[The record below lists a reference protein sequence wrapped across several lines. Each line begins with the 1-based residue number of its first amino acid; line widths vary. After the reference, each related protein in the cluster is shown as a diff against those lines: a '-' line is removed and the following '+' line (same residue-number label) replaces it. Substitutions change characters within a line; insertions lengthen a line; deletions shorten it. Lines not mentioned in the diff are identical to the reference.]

1 MIRGSTE
8 LVAIIGSPIAQVKS
22 PENFNAW
29 FDQNGQDLAMIAI
42 DMAEQNLPA
51 FLDGLRGWNNLRGC
65 VVTVPYK
72 QVLAN
77 QLDELSPRAAALR
90 SVNVIRR
97 AADGRLLGD
106 NVDGEGFLKA
116 ARAHG
121 FQPAGRRALVVG
133 SGGVGAAI
141 AYSLC
146 EGGVHQLVIAD
157 LDNPRAE
164 ALAGLLRS
172 AFPQLEIGNQ
182 YPSLETFDLVVN
194 ATPVGMG
201 GSGEMPLP
209 GLLLETLSPGAL
221 VADVVTSPVVTP
233 FLGFARDLGCR
244 IQTGPE
250 MARAQ
255 MGNLGAHMGVMPQ
268 DA

>member
-1 MIRGSTE
+1 MIRGSTA

-29 FDQNGQDLAMIAI
+29 FTENGEDLAMIAV
-42 DMAEQNLPA
+42 DMAEQNLA
-51 FLDGLRGWNNLRGC
+51 TFIQSLRGWKNLRGC

-72 QVLAN
+72 QVLASL
-77 QLDELSPRAAALR
+77 LDQLSPRAAALG

-97 AADGRLLGD
+97 EADGRLLGD

-121 FQPAGRRALVVG
+121 FQPDGRRALVVG

-146 EGGVHQLVIAD
+146 EGGVRQLVIAD
-157 LDNPRAE
+157 LDEPRAE
-164 ALAGLLRS
+164 ALAERLS
-172 AFPQLEIGNQ
+172 QAFPQIDIGNQ
-182 YPSLETFDLVVN
+182 YESLGAFDLVAN

-201 GSGEMPLP
+201 GTGEMPLP
-209 GLLLETLSPGAL
+209 GVLLETLSPAAL

-233 FLGFARDLGCR
+233 FLEFARNLGCR

>member
-1 MIRGSTE
+1 MIRGSTA

-29 FDQNGQDLAMIAI
+29 FTESDQDLAMIAV
-42 DMAEQNLPA
+42 DMAEQNLA
-51 FLDGLRGWNNLRGC
+51 TFIQSLRGWKNLRGC

-72 QVLAN
+72 QVLASL
-77 QLDELSPRAAALR
+77 LDQLSPRAAALG

-97 AADGRLLGD
+97 ESDGRLLGD

-121 FQPAGRRALVVG
+121 FQPDGHRALLVG

-146 EGGVHQLVIAD
+146 EGGVRQLVIAD
-157 LDNPRAE
+157 LDEPRAE
-164 ALAGLLRS
+164 ALAERLS
-172 AFPQLEIGNQ
+172 QAFPQIAIGNQ
-182 YPSLETFDLVVN
+182 YESLGAFDLVAN

-201 GSGEMPLP
+201 GTGEMPLP
-209 GLLLETLSPGAL
+209 GVLLETLSPAAL

-233 FLGFARDLGCR
+233 FLELARNLGCR

>member
-22 PENFNAW
+22 PGNFNAW
-29 FDQNGQDLAMIAI
+29 FTEHGQDLAMIAVDI
-42 DMAEQNLPA
+42 AEPHLASFIQA
-51 FLDGLRGWNNLRGC
+51 LRGWNNLRGC

-72 QVLAN
+72 QVLAS
-77 QLDELSPRAAALR
+77 QLDQLSPRAAALG

-97 AADGRLLGD
+97 DADGRLQGD

-121 FQPAGRRALVVG
+121 FQPAGSRALVVG

-146 EGGVHQLVIAD
+146 ESGVRQLVIAD
-157 LDNPRAE
+157 LDQPRAE
-164 ALAGLLRS
+164 ALAERLRS
-172 AFPQLEIGNQ
+172 HFPLLEIGNR
-182 YPSLETFDLVVN
+182 YDSLEHFDLVAN

-201 GSGEMPLP
+201 GTGEMPLP
-209 GLLLETLSPGAL
+209 GVLLETLSPTAL
-221 VADVVTSPVVTP
+221 VADVVTSPVLTP
-233 FLGFARDLGCR
+233 FLEVAQGMGCR

-255 MGNLGAHMGVMPQ
+255 MGNLGAHMGVMPV

>member
-22 PENFNAW
+22 PANFNTW
-29 FDQNGQDLAMIAI
+29 FEQNGQELAMVAI
-42 DMAEQNLPA
+42 DMAESGLAA
-51 FLDGLRGWNNLRGC
+51 FIDALRGWRNLRGC

-72 QVLAN
+72 QVLAER
-77 QLDELSPRAAALR
+77 LDGLSPRAAALR

-97 AADGRLLGD
+97 EADGRLLGD

-121 FQPAGRRALVVG
+121 FQPAEKRALVVG

-141 AYSLC
+141 AYALC
-146 EGGVHQLVIAD
+146 ESGVRQLVIAD
-157 LDNPRAE
+157 LDKPRAE
-164 ALAGLLRS
+164 ALAKLLRA
-172 AFPQLEIGNQ
+172 AFPQLNIGNQ
-182 YPSLETFDLVVN
+182 YANLSVFDLVVN

-201 GSGEMPLP
+201 GSGELPLA
-209 GLLLETLSPGAL
+209 GQLLETLNPSAL
-221 VADVVTSPVVTP
+221 VADVVTNPVITP
-233 FLGFARDLGCR
+233 FLEIARELGCR

-255 MGNLGAHMGVMPQ
+255 MGNLGHFMGVMPL
-268 DA
+268 DV

>member
-1 MIRGSTE
+1 MIRGSTQ

-29 FDQNGQDLAMIAI
+29 FAENGQDLAMIAV
-42 DMAEQNLPA
+42 DMAEQNLA
-51 FLDGLRGWNNLRGC
+51 GFIQALRGWNNLRGC

-72 QVLAN
+72 QVLAS
-77 QLDELSPRAAALR
+77 QLDGLSKRAAALG

-97 AADGRLLGD
+97 EADGRLLGD

-121 FQPAGRRALVVG
+121 FQPAERRALVIG

-146 EGGVHQLVIAD
+146 EGGVRQLVIAD
-157 LDNPRAE
+157 LDQPRAQ
-164 ALAGLLRS
+164 ALAERLQA
-172 AFPQLEIGNQ
+172 AFPQLEIGNR
-182 YPSLETFDLVVN
+182 YASLEAFDLVVN

-201 GSGEMPLP
+201 GTGETPLP
-209 GLLLETLSPGAL
+209 GVLLETLSPAAL
-221 VADVVTSPVVTP
+221 VADVVTSPVLTP
-233 FLGFARDLGCR
+233 FLELARNLGCR

-255 MGNLGAHMGVMPQ
+255 MGNLGAHMGVMPL

>member
-1 MIRGSTE
+1 MIHGSTE

-29 FDQNGQDLAMIAI
+29 FAENGQDRAMIAV
-42 DMAEQNLPA
+42 DMAEQDLA
-51 FLDGLRGWNNLRGC
+51 TFIQALRGWKNLRGC

-72 QVLAN
+72 QVLAG
-77 QLDELSPRAAALR
+77 QLDQLSPRAAALG

-97 AADGRLLGD
+97 EANGRLLGD

-121 FQPAGRRALVVG
+121 FHPEGCRALVVG

-146 EGGVHQLVIAD
+146 EGGVRQLVIAD
-157 LDNPRAE
+157 LDQPRAQ
-164 ALAGLLRS
+164 ALAESLSR
-172 AFPQLEIGNQ
+172 AFPQVQIGNQ
-182 YPSLETFDLVVN
+182 YESLGDFDLVAN

-201 GSGEMPLP
+201 GTGEMPLP
-209 GLLLETLSPGAL
+209 GVLLETLSPTAL

-233 FLGFARDLGCR
+233 FLELARSLGCR

>member
-29 FDQNGQDLAMIAI
+29 FAENGQELAMIAV
-42 DMAEQNLPA
+42 DMAEQNLAA
-51 FLDGLRGWNNLRGC
+51 FIQSLRGWNNLRGC

-72 QVLAN
+72 QVLAG
-77 QLDELSPRAAALR
+77 QLDQLSARAAALG

-97 AADGRLLGD
+97 EADGRLLGD

-116 ARAHG
+116 TRAHG
-121 FQPAGRRALVVG
+121 FEPSGKRALVVG

-141 AYSLC
+141 AYGLC
-146 EGGVHQLVIAD
+146 EAGVGVLVIAD
-157 LDNPRAE
+157 LDQPRAE
-164 ALAGLLRS
+164 RLAGVLRG
-172 AFPQLEIGNQ
+172 AFPHMTVGNA
-182 YPSLETFDLVVN
+182 YDGLGAFDLVVN

-201 GSGEMPLP
+201 DTGELPLP
-209 GLLLETLSPGAL
+209 GVLLESLSPKAL
-221 VADVVTSPVVTP
+221 VADVVTSPVITP
-233 FLGFARDLGCR
+233 FLALARDLGCR

-255 MGNLGAHMGVMPQ
+255 MGNLGAHMGVMPLE
-268 DA
+268 A

>member
-29 FDQNGQDLAMIAI
+29 FTENDQDLAMIAV
-42 DMAEQNLPA
+42 DMAEQNLA
-51 FLDGLRGWNNLRGC
+51 TFIQSLRGWKNLRGC

-72 QVLAN
+72 QVLAS
-77 QLDELSPRAAALR
+77 QLDQLSPRAAALG

-97 AADGRLLGD
+97 EADGRLLGD

-121 FQPAGRRALVVG
+121 FQPAGQRVLVVG

-146 EGGVHQLVIAD
+146 EGSVRQLVIAD
-157 LDNPRAE
+157 LDQPRAE
-164 ALAGLLRS
+164 ALAKHLRD
-172 AFPQLEIGNQ
+172 AFPQIVIGNR
-182 YPSLETFDLVVN
+182 YDNLEAFDLVAN

-201 GSGEMPLP
+201 GTGEMPLP
-209 GLLLETLSPGAL
+209 GMLLETLSPTAL

-233 FLGFARDLGCR
+233 LLELARRLGCR